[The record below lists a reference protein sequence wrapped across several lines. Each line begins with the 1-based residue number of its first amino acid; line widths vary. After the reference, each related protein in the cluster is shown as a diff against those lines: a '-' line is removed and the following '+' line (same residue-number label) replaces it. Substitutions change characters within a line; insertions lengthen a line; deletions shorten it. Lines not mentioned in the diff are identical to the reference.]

1 VNRGQT
7 LSKSVR
13 GYQRIDLAWRR
24 GEIFEMYCPELK
36 AAATVVRG
44 RKQGDSYAIDFVGL
58 SYEWKG

>member
-1 VNRGQT
+1 LFCQT

-24 GEIFEMYCPELK
+24 GEMFEMYCPELK
-36 AAATVVRG
+36 AAATFVHG
-44 RKQGDSYAIDFVGL
+44 RKQGGSYAIAFARL